1 MPSSKRDRED
11 LRAFCAELHPDDGI
25 DPREDKK
32 RAVDRTKKDD
42 RKLQQL
48 CKQVAGV
55 LQLVLPSLDVLTD
68 ATVVSVVPAPNA
80 GRLRV
85 IVAVPNTANHQR
97 MATRIEHCSGYLRCE
112 VGQAVARRRVP
123 ELVFSII
130 SEEVTDE

>member
-1 MPSSKRDRED
+1 MPSSKRNKED
-11 LRAFCAELHPDDGI
+11 LRAYSAELHPDDGI

-32 RAVDRTKKDD
+32 HTVDRTKKDD

-48 CKQVAGV
+48 CKQVASV
-55 LQLVLPSLDVLTD
+55 LRLVLPSLDVLTD
-68 ATVVSVVPAPNA
+68 VAVVSVVPAPNA

-85 IVAVPNTANHQR
+85 IVAAPDTADRQHIA
-97 MATRIEHCSGYLRCE
+97 MRIEHCSGYLRWE

-130 SEEVTDE
+130 SGEVTHE